1 MNISFNIKTVVFMDK
16 KHSIKIKNILE
27 NYCLEWNMP
36 DNWPDNSI
44 SQNRPRYFPTA
55 DSKTDSEFLIQQ
67 PQVLLFGCTLYKVP
81 KEWKEKIVPHT
92 KPVQMPANCSFVSI
106 RFPHAF

>member
-1 MNISFNIKTVVFMDK
+1 MNVSFDIKTVAFTDK

-44 SQNRPRYFPTA
+44 SQNCLRCFPTA
-55 DSKTDSEFLIQQ
+55 DSKTDSAFLIQH
-67 PQVLLFGCTLYKVP
+67 PKVWIFGCTLYKVL
-81 KEWKEKIVPHT
+81 KD
-92 KPVQMPANCSFVSI
+92 
-106 RFPHAF
+106 